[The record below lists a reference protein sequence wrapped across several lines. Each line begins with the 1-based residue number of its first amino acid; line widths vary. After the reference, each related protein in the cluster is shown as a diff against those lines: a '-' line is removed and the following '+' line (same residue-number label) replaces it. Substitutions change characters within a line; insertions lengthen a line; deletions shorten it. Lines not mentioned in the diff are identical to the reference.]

1 MCPLNRALQE
11 LNQMFV
17 SFFYNLKQAGIPVS
31 PTSFLTLHRA
41 VDRNLVN
48 SVDDF
53 YVAAR
58 AILVKSE
65 KYFDRYDQ
73 VFSHQFHGTELP
85 EQLDEELDFWAR
97 EMLDEWLKNPKQAA
111 AALGIDEKDLENKTI
126 SELLDYFKERL
137 KEQKGRHDGGSKWI
151 GTGGTSP
158 VGHSGY
164 HPGGMR
170 VGGESKNKSA
180 VQVAGERRYRAY
192 GTDRPL
198 TSDTIG
204 EALKRLRNMVPR
216 GAKDRLN
223 IDESIY
229 QTMKNGGEIEIV
241 FDRNIVDRLKVIL
254 AIDNGGWSM
263 DPYVA
268 LVQTLFSYAQ
278 AQFKDVRTYFFHNT
292 IYDTLWKDPA
302 RYKQPVAVNSFTRL
316 DPDTR
321 LIIVGDA
328 SMAPYELMVPDG
340 SIYAFERSGN
350 PSIERLG
357 FLHELFSHSVWL
369 NPVPESHWPYT
380 RTIGMI
386 REIFP
391 MFPLSLDGLEQA
403 VNHLMRKHS

>member
-1 MCPLNRALQE
+1 
-11 LNQMFV
+11 MFV
-17 SFFYNLKQAGIPVS
+17 AFFYKLKQAGIPVS
-31 PTSFLTLHRA
+31 PTSFLILHRA
-41 VDRNLVN
+41 VDRGLVN

-58 AILVKSE
+58 TVLVKSE

-73 VFSHQFHGTELP
+73 VFSHQFHGTELI
-85 EQLDEELDFWAR
+85 DSAEEEHDFWAQA
-97 EMLDEWLKNPKQAA
+97 MLDEWLKNPKQAA
-111 AALGIDEKDLENKTI
+111 AALGIDEQDLENKTI
-126 SELLDYFKERL
+126 AELLDYFKERL
-137 KEQKGRHDGGSKWI
+137 REQKGRHDGGSKWI

-170 VGGESKNKSA
+170 VGGESRNKSA
-180 VQVAGERRYRAY
+180 VQVAAERRYRAY

-198 TSDTIG
+198 TIDTIG
-204 EALKRLRNMVPR
+204 EALKRLRNMVPK

-241 FDRNIVDRLKVIL
+241 FDRAIVDRLKVIL

-263 DPYVA
+263 DPYVE

-292 IYDTLWKDPA
+292 IYDTLWEDPA
-302 RYKQPVAVNSFTRL
+302 RYRNPVALNSLSRL

-340 SIYAFERSGN
+340 SIYAFERSGR

-357 FLHELFSHSVWL
+357 FLSELFAHHVWL
-369 NPVPESHWPYT
+369 NPVPESHWRYT

-403 VNHLMRKHS
+403 VTHLMRRYS